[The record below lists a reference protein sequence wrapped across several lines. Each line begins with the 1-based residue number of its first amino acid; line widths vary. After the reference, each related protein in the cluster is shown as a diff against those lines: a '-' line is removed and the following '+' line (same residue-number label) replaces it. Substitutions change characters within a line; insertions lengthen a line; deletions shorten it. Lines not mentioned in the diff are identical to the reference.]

1 MLENFESRVSEL
13 KSVISPY
20 VENDPTAFYSAEEFE
35 KATTAGSE
43 NEKNTMQEQK
53 TNPSE
58 NKQMFERGGKCGMGS
73 VSIIDCVKDRIAN
86 LEKQFSGEAE
96 ETTTASGVR
105 GENRRPGKSGT
116 NENGADMPEVNGER
130 PEPRNKLSL
139 KIKAPEKNHITE
151 ATIMLQTEW

>member
-1 MLENFESRVSEL
+1 
-13 KSVISPY
+13 
-20 VENDPTAFYSAEEFE
+20 
-35 KATTAGSE
+35 
-43 NEKNTMQEQK
+43 
-53 TNPSE
+53 
-58 NKQMFERGGKCGMGS
+58 MGS
-73 VSIIDCVKDRIAN
+73 VSIIDCEKDRIAN
-86 LEKQFSGEAE
+86 LEKQLSGEAE
-96 ETTTASGVR
+96 KTTTASGGR

>member
-1 MLENFESRVSEL
+1 M
-13 KSVISPY
+13 ISPY

-96 ETTTASGVR
+96 KTTTASGVR
-105 GENRRPGKSGT
+105 GENRRP
-116 NENGADMPEVNGER
+116 
-130 PEPRNKLSL
+130 
-139 KIKAPEKNHITE
+139 
-151 ATIMLQTEW
+151 